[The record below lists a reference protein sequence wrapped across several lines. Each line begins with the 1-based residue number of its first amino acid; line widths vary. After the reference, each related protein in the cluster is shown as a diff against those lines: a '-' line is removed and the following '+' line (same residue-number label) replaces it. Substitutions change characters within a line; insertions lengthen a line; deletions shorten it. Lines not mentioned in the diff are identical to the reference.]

1 MTIQAY
7 HSCRTSGGWH
17 YIFKNAPF
25 LSEPNSRQWLTQG
38 YYFWTDSDHF
48 AHKWGGNSLKN
59 DYAVI
64 KCSIDI
70 ERHLLLDL
78 VGSVEDQLFFQS
90 MLKRF
95 HKKLKKA
102 NPNAKEPTV
111 HAILSFYRRKAG
123 NNPDLFPYQA
133 IKAQDNYSENK
144 LSFIDAGRNEQLSLV
159 TRQQLCLF
167 ESASHCIK
175 NKEVIYPEQF
185 IEESRLLAKKER

>member
-1 MTIQAY
+1 MMNIQAY

-25 LSEPNSRQWLTQG
+25 LSELNNRQWLTQG
-38 YYFWTDSDHF
+38 YYFWTDSEKF
-48 AHKWGGNSLKN
+48 AHKWGKKSLKN
-59 DYAVI
+59 DYVVI
-64 KCSIDI
+64 KCSIEI

-95 HKKLKKA
+95 HKKLKEA
-102 NPNAKEPTV
+102 NPNAKAPTV
-111 HAILSFYRRKAG
+111 NAILSFYRKNSENNKA
-123 NNPDLFPYQA
+123 LFPYQA
-133 IKAQDNYSENK
+133 IKAQDNYYEDK
-144 LSFIDAGRNEQLSLV
+144 LSFIGAGGNEQLALV

-175 NKEVIYPEQF
+175 HKEAIYPPQF
-185 IEESRLLAKKER
+185 IEESCLLAKK